1 MHQEAR
7 SLERTGAQ
15 DGHRLT
21 ALPRYGQRS
30 RPVPEDH
37 VFTLNGDERWLVR
50 FTDLKGQAYGY
61 TFSQKSKRPRVLIHN
76 GLKGRHR
83 LTIIVHELLHCI
95 FPTASEEHVEQAGKD
110 IAKVLY
116 SLSYREVNDGG

>member
-1 MHQEAR
+1 MQQAAGEV
-7 SLERTGAQ
+7 ERTRPPRR
-15 DGHRLT
+15 HRLT
-21 ALPRYGQRS
+21 PPLRWCLKGQA
-30 RPVPEDH
+30 VADDH

-61 TFSQKSKRPRVLIHN
+61 TYSQKSKRPRILIHS
-76 GLKGRHR
+76 GLKGRHK
-83 LTIIVHELLHCI
+83 LTILTHELLHAL

-116 SLSYREVNDGG
+116 ALNFREVTDGP

>member
-1 MHQEAR
+1 M
-7 SLERTGAQ
+7 
-15 DGHRLT
+15 
-21 ALPRYGQRS
+21 
-30 RPVPEDH
+30 PEDH

-61 TFSQKSKRPRVLIHN
+61 TYSQKSKRPRILIHS
-76 GLKGRHR
+76 GLKGRHK
-83 LTIIVHELLHCI
+83 LTILTHELLHAL

-116 SLSYREVNDGG
+116 ALNFREVTDGG

>member
-1 MHQEAR
+1 
-7 SLERTGAQ
+7 LK
-15 DGHRLT
+15 
-21 ALPRYGQRS
+21 GQA
-30 RPVPEDH
+30 VADDH

-61 TFSQKSKRPRVLIHN
+61 TYSQKSKRPRILIHS
-76 GLKGRHR
+76 GLTGRHR
-83 LTIIVHELLHCI
+83 LTIIVHELLHAL

-116 SLSYREVNDGG
+116 SLSYREVQDGP